1 MKRAIQMVVYALALA
16 TGLAACNTRGTTII
30 NTSDGYKQ
38 EIKYWGKVAFTADS
52 SAIAHIS
59 KNGYIYFN
67 ENGKEL
73 RAESDVHNSV
83 VYSFNG
89 ESYINK
95 LSNEQSAF
103 LAHAVKSIIKERAK
117 LNR

>member
-1 MKRAIQMVVYALALA
+1 MKKAIQMVVYALTL
-16 TGLAACNTRGTTII
+16 TIGLAACNTRGTTIV
-30 NTSDGYKQ
+30 NTNNGYRQ
-38 EIKYWGKVAFTADS
+38 EIKYAGKVAFTTDS

-59 KNGYIYFN
+59 KDGYIYFN

-73 RAESDVHNSV
+73 RAESDIHNSV

-89 ESYINK
+89 DSYINK